1 MSNGKAKL
9 NMQSDHRKSVLRNQ
23 MISVIKYGKL
33 VSIKARVKEVQKLV
47 ERLVTVAREGKSF
60 NVIRR
65 IQQELAY
72 SKGAV
77 YKLIEEIA
85 PRYVSRPGGY
95 TRRLN
100 LGRRVSDTAPMAV
113 LTWV

>member
-1 MSNGKAKL
+1 MSIGKTKL
-9 NMQSDHRKSVLRNQ
+9 NMQTDHRKSVLRNQ
-23 MISVIKYGKL
+23 IISVIKNGKL
-33 VSIKARVKEVQKLV
+33 VSTKARVKVVQKLV
-47 ERLVTVAREGKSF
+47 EKLVTVARQGKSF

-65 IQQELAY
+65 IHKELPY
-72 SKGAV
+72 SLDAV

-85 PRYVSRPGGY
+85 PRYVGRPGGY

-100 LGRRVSDTAPMAV
+100 LGRRISDTAPMAI

>member
-33 VSIKARVKEVQKLV
+33 VSTKARVKEVQRLVEKLV
-47 ERLVTVAREGKSF
+47 TIARAGKSF

-65 IQQELAY
+65 LRQEIPY
-72 SKGAV
+72 SLEAV

-85 PRYVSRPGGY
+85 PRYTERPGGY
-95 TRRLN
+95 TRCLN
-100 LGRRVSDTAPMAV
+100 LGKRISDTAPMAL